1 MRLPKALASLAVH
14 HRRTVQGDRADAERP
29 VDPARIRKGVAVLV
43 LTAVLVAALILA
55 VPGLASIRTRLAHGS
70 PGWLALAACF
80 RLLSAFAYVAL
91 FRAIFAPKL
100 SRLLSYRIGMSEIGT
115 NALVPAGGTGGLA
128 LGAWVLH
135 RRGMAWADLLERSAV
150 LFVFTSA
157 FNVGAVALLGWLGTV
172 GLLASHTLWLISALP
187 ALVATVAIGL
197 ALAFASRL
205 GGLKDR
211 RDKARPHSWHWRLLG
226 VAATVGTGVRGAV
239 TLFRERNLAAMAAGT
254 SYLVFDI
261 VTLWTTLRA
270 FHGHAALQPLG
281 MGYLVGQLAGSIPIP
296 GGVGAVG
303 AGLIGALSLYGI
315 PVTLATASTLAYRA
329 IALGIPVL
337 FGGLAAIGL
346 ARTVR
351 GWAPLQPAKD
361 STSRA
366 AAGAV
371 DGNAG

>member
-1 MRLPKALASLAVH
+1 MRLPKTLASLAGH
-14 HRRTVQGDRADAERP
+14 NRHTVKSDDSDAERP
-29 VDPARIRKGVAVLV
+29 VDSARIRKGVAVLV

-55 VPGLASIRTRLAHGS
+55 VPGLASIRSRLAHGS

-91 FRAIFAPKL
+91 FRAIFAPRL
-100 SRLLSYRIGMSEIGT
+100 SRMLAYRIGMSEIGT

-135 RRGMAWADLLERSAV
+135 RRGMAWADLLERGAE

-157 FNVGAVALLGWLGTV
+157 FNVGAVAVLGWLGTV
-172 GLLASHTLWLISALP
+172 GLLASPTPWLISAIP
-187 ALVATVAIGL
+187 ALAATVVIGL

-205 GGLKDR
+205 GGLKDKR
-211 RDKARPHSWHWRLLG
+211 GKARPHSSRSRLLG
-226 VAATVGTGVRGAV
+226 LAVTVGTGARGAA
-239 TLFRERNLAAMAAGT
+239 TLFRERNLAAIAAGT
-254 SYLVFDI
+254 SYLVFD
-261 VTLWTTLRA
+261 VATLWTTLGA
-270 FHGHAALQPLG
+270 FHGHAALQPLA

-303 AGLIGALSLYGI
+303 GGLIGALSLYGI

-351 GWAPLQPAKD
+351 GWGPSKRAQG
-361 STSRA
+361 TSPV
-366 AAGAV
+366 GAHGL

>member
-1 MRLPKALASLAVH
+1 MRPPKTLASFAGH
-14 HRRTVQGDRADAERP
+14 NRHTVESDDSDAERP
-29 VDPARIRKGVAVLV
+29 VDSARIRKGVAVLV

-55 VPGLASIRTRLAHGS
+55 VPGLASIRSRLAHGS

-91 FRAIFAPKL
+91 FRAIFAPQL
-100 SRLLSYRIGMSEIGT
+100 SRMLAYRIGMSEIGT

-135 RRGMAWADLLERSAV
+135 RRGMAWADLLERGAE

-157 FNVGAVALLGWLGTV
+157 FNVGAVAVLGWLGTV
-172 GLLASHTLWLISALP
+172 GLLASPTPWLVSAIP
-187 ALVATVAIGL
+187 ALAATVVIGL
-197 ALAFASRL
+197 ALAVASRL
-205 GGLKDR
+205 GGLKDKR
-211 RDKARPHSWHWRLLG
+211 GKARPHSSRSRLLG
-226 VAATVGTGVRGAV
+226 LAVTVGTGARGAA
-239 TLFRERNLAAMAAGT
+239 TLFRERNLAAIAAGT
-254 SYLVFDI
+254 SYLVFD
-261 VTLWTTLRA
+261 VATLWTTLGA
-270 FHGHAALQPLG
+270 FHGHAALQPLA

-303 AGLIGALSLYGI
+303 GGLIGALSLYGI

-351 GWAPLQPAKD
+351 GWGPSKRAQG
-361 STSRA
+361 TSPV
-366 AAGAV
+366 GARGL